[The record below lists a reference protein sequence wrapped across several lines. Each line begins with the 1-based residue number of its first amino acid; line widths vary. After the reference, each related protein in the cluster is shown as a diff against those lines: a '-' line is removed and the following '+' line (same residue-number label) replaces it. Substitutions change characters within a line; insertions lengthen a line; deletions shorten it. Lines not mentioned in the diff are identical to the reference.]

1 MLVSKQKDILLSDR
15 TGWTRV
21 RPACSFIHLP
31 GVYFVLPILNI
42 LVLHV
47 GQVPVVA
54 GFSFFIVTALGFFIT
69 FLALHLTQYPS
80 TTWPP
85 NNI

>member
-1 MLVSKQKDILLSDR
+1 LID
-15 TGWTRV
+15 
-21 RPACSFIHLP
+21 LP
-31 GVYFVLPILNI
+31 GDYFALPILNI

-54 GFSFFIVTALGFFIT
+54 GLSFFIVTALGFFIT

-80 TTWPP
+80 
-85 NNI
+85 IS